1 MTRESALHD
10 ALLPLNAIWLDADGV
25 GKMLGYEARIIRER
39 IACRPDFPKPVR
51 LGGGRGHP
59 RWNAA
64 EVDAWM
70 RAQRELT
77 GGRPRQSSSAAT
89 SETSGA

>member
-1 MTRESALHD
+1 MTMTK
-10 ALLPLNAIWLDADGV
+10 LPLDAIWLDAEGI
-25 GKMLGYEARIIRER
+25 GTMLGYDARIIRER
-39 IACRPDFPKPVR
+39 IACRPDFPRPSRV
-51 LGGGRGHP
+51 GGTGHP

-89 SETSGA
+89 SVIEGA

>member
-1 MTRESALHD
+1 MT
-10 ALLPLNAIWLDADGV
+10 LPIEAIWLDADAV
-25 GKMLGYEARIIRER
+25 GTMLGYEGRIIRER
-39 IACRPDFPKPVR
+39 IACRPDFPKPSR
-51 LGGGRGHP
+51 IGGTGRP

-77 GGRPRQSSSAAT
+77 GGRPRQSSRDAT
-89 SETSGA
+89 SVIEGA

>member
-1 MTRESALHD
+1 MK
-10 ALLPLNAIWLDADGV
+10 LPLDAIWLDAEGV
-25 GKMLGYEARIIRER
+25 GEMLGYEPRLVRER
-39 IACRPDFPKPVR
+39 IACRPDFPKPSR
-51 LGGGRGHP
+51 IGGRGHA

-77 GGRPRQSSSAAT
+77 GGRPRQSSSEAT
-89 SETSGA
+89 SAMSGA